1 MLKTCALMALVSV
14 AGLAG
19 IANAEIVYGVTQS
32 GFLVNWDS
40 ATPGTIN
47 SGSAIQGL
55 QNNETL
61 VGIDFRPATGEL
73 FGLGSF
79 SRLYRLN
86 AMNAMATQVGST
98 FSTPLS
104 GSSFGFDFN
113 PTVDRIRVV
122 SDADQNLRLN
132 PITGA
137 VAFVDGS
144 LSYAADDVNAGVD
157 PNAVHSAYI
166 NNFAG
171 ATSTRLYNVDTGLDV
186 LTFQDPPNAGV
197 LRTVGPI
204 GTDVSDIGGF
214 DISSAT
220 GVAYMTIRDTQLNRS
235 TFWTINLQTG
245 QGMMIGEIG
254 GGSIITAMSVVIP
267 APGAAALLGMGGL
280 AMLRRRR

>member
-1 MLKTCALMALVSV
+1 MAALALSAA
-14 AGLAG
+14 AGV
-19 IANAEIVYGVTQS
+19 ANAELVYGVTQN

-40 ATPGTIN
+40 ASPMTIN

-73 FGLGSF
+73 FGMGSF
-79 SRLYRLN
+79 SRLYRIN
-86 AMNAMATQVGST
+86 TSNGVATQVGSP

-137 VAFVDGS
+137 VAAVDTP
-144 LSYAADDVNAGVD
+144 LSYAVSDVNFGVD
-157 PNAVHSAYI
+157 PNAVHSAYT

-186 LTFQDPPNAGV
+186 LTFQDPPNGGI

-214 DISSAT
+214 DISSST
-220 GVAYMTIRDTQLNRS
+220 GIAYMTIRDTQLNRS

-245 QGMMIGEIG
+245 QGTMVGEVG
-254 GGSIITAMSVVIP
+254 GGAIITAMSVVIP
-267 APGAAALLGMGGL
+267 APGTLGL
-280 AMLRRRR
+280 AGLAGLAAMRRRRA